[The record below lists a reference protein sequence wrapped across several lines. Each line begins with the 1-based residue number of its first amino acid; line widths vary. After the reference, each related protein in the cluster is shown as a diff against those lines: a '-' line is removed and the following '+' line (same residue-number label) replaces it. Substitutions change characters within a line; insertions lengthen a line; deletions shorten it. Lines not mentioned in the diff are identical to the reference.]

1 MPSHPPL
8 LIDLTG
14 VARLADVQRPVA
26 SMWRARFTSS
36 GDPFPGVVAEKAG
49 RALFDAMSVAQWL
62 TRTEHGNNPDAVADA
77 AASAEPRGF
86 DVADA
91 SHVAAVDAL
100 LALRA
105 ISGEA
110 VGGSTRDE
118 VRRRAVAADPHDD
131 CMVTESATA
140 EPAWTEW
147 ADLLADAA
155 YSPIEASRLL
165 ERRHSATRSSSGSS
179 GALIS
184 EADALLVAL
193 TESLIATPS
202 TTLVMG
208 PGITPALAETLHS
221 RVGEDVELLV
231 PATGAGRGIR
241 RHLLCD
247 GVALP
252 SSLPN
257 AAGTRLVVVR
267 LPSPDVKTTV
277 EKLQAMDE
285 LVLAMR
291 DRDRAVVIA
300 PAGVLTNALS
310 RSDELARTDVLRSGR
325 VRAIV
330 KLPAGLITTAPREAL
345 ALWVFGRETGDI
357 PIGDR
362 FTAVADL
369 TGAELTVATRADL
382 TSDVLAAMGSA
393 REVRAHAFRFTRLV
407 RTTSLLAARGALV
420 SGEAAPAPAPTARSS
435 RDLPA
440 LMDQAFIDLG
450 EDAPERAA
458 SSEPGQAVPS
468 AYVEELIA
476 ARNLRVVSG
485 IRLAPD
491 EASESGLVVVGA
503 EDLDDPAR
511 IGERRVDPLVFAARH
526 RSARL
531 TVAGDVVFRTAPTP
545 RAWVDPDG
553 SKIVAHPARVFR
565 IDPADPGG
573 LVPELVAADIER
585 SACGPGSWRRWSLRR
600 VAPRVAKPLRNSL
613 SDVELRR
620 KALARRIEALDTYA
634 ELLMAGVASGVVTL
648 SDDVADAPSNP
659 Y

>member
-8 LIDLTG
+8 LIDLAG

-26 SMWRARFTSS
+26 SMWRARFISS
-36 GDPFPGVVAEKAG
+36 ADPFPGVVTETAG

-77 AASAEPRGF
+77 AASAEPSGF

-91 SHVAAVDAL
+91 AHVAAVDAL

-155 YSPIEASRLL
+155 YSPVEASRLL

-179 GALIS
+179 GALTS
-184 EADALLVAL
+184 EAEALLVELA
-193 TESLIATPS
+193 ESLIATPS
-202 TTLVMG
+202 TTLVFG
-208 PGITPALAETLHS
+208 PGITPELAETLHS
-221 RVGEDVELLV
+221 RVGEDVELSV
-231 PATGAGRGIR
+231 PETAAGRVIR
-241 RHLLCD
+241 RRLLCD

-257 AAGTRLVVVR
+257 AAGTRLFVVR
-267 LPSPDVKTTV
+267 LPSPGVKTTV
-277 EKLQAMDE
+277 EMLHAMDE
-285 LVLAMR
+285 LVLSMR

-362 FTAVADL
+362 FTAVAHL
-369 TGAELTVATRADL
+369 AGPKLTVATRADL

-393 REVRAHAFRFTRLV
+393 REVRAHAFRFTRLA

-420 SGEAAPAPAPTARSS
+420 SGDTAPAPAAAARSL

-440 LMDQAFIDLG
+440 LVDQAFIDLG
-450 EDAPERAA
+450 EDAPEWAA
-458 SSEPGQAVPS
+458 SSEPGRTVPS
-468 AYVEELIA
+468 AHVEEMIA
-476 ARNLRVVSG
+476 ARHLRVVSG
-485 IRLAPD
+485 IRLTPD
-491 EASESGLVVVGA
+491 EVSESGLVVVGA
-503 EDLDDPAR
+503 EDLDDPAH
-511 IGERRVDPLVFAARH
+511 IGERRADPLAFAARH
-526 RSARL
+526 PSARL
-531 TVAGDVVFRTAPTP
+531 TVAGDVIFRTAPTP
-545 RAWVDPDG
+545 RAWVDLEG
-553 SKIVAHPARVFR
+553 SKIVAYPARVCR
-565 IDPADPGG
+565 INPADPGG
-573 LVPELVAADIER
+573 LVPELVAADIEH
-585 SACGPGSWRRWSLRR
+585 SPGGPGSWRRWSLRR
-600 VAPRVAKPLRNSL
+600 VTPQVIEPLRHAL
-613 SDVELRR
+613 ADIALRR
-620 KALARRIEALDTYA
+620 RAIARRVEALDTYA
-634 ELLMAGVASGVVTL
+634 ELLMAGVASGSVTL
-648 SDDVADAPSNP
+648 SDDVADAASNP